1 MSGCGGS
8 RAGCGD
14 RTSGFA
20 DLGRDVVDWE
30 RDVVAEASDVTA
42 GDRDIVAEG
51 WDAVTL
57 GRDAVSE
64 AWGRATQALDGRAEG
79 HRLYQCRVDRRG
91 EAPLVPPYCLRS
103 SNKAMVHRRLWWA
116 IPTLQFSA
124 ERGIN
129 FRWHTARQKQLTLD
143 LDQSLKQGIS
153 HGADC

>member
-64 AWGRATQALDGRAEG
+64 AWGGRPKLWMGGQRAIAFINVGWTGAAKRHLSHPTA
-79 HRLYQCRVDRRG
+79 CAVPTRRWSTVVCG
-91 EAPLVPPYCLRS
+91 GQFPPY
-103 SNKAMVHRRLWWA
+103 N
-116 IPTLQFSA
+116 
-124 ERGIN
+124 
-129 FRWHTARQKQLTLD
+129 
-143 LDQSLKQGIS
+143 SLPS
-153 HGADC
+153 EV